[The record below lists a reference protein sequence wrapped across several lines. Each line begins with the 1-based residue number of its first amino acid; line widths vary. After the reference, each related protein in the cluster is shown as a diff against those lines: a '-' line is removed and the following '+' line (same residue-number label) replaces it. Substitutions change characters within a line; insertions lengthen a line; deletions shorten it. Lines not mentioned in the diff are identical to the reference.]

1 MSTATLTVVYA
12 DVPGFPAGSVV
23 SHIVATVTGAVSAA
37 VTQTVPEGTTSVIFP
52 ALGVDTYTY
61 SIAAQDA
68 SGAVLGTAVTGT
80 FAVSAPATVTLS
92 LPASA
97 TATVA

>member
-12 DVPGFPAGSVV
+12 DVPGFPAGSAVD
-23 SHIVATVTGAVSAA
+23 HVAVTVTGAVAPA
-37 VTQTVPEGTTSVIFP
+37 VTQTVAPGTTAVIFP
-52 ALGVDTYTY
+52 ALGVDTYSY

-68 SGAVLGTAVTGT
+68 SGAVLGSAVTGT
-80 FAVSAPATVTLS
+80 FAVTAPATVTLS

-97 TATVA
+97 TAVVA